1 MTNITPLFPGQ
12 DLPGSTD
19 QPELD
24 LESVR
29 EICLACGGSL
39 VDSPTYDRFLVCPS
53 CRFHYTMSARRRVE
67 MLADGGTFRETSRW
81 IRSLDPLSFSARVS
95 YRERLLQDQ
104 NRTGLTEAVITGVCT
119 IGGTPTVLIVLD
131 FGFLGG
137 SMGLVVGEK
146 VALAL
151 QLAARKRFPAI
162 AVINSGGARIQEGVL
177 SLMQMAK
184 TTVAANEMHR
194 RGVPLVSV
202 LGDPATGQ
210 VYASFGTQADL
221 IFAEPGAHVGFA
233 PFRAIK
239 EEMGGTVAAGQHTAE
254 IHFRHGML
262 DGVVDRER
270 IKHIVSTV
278 LELLRPEF
286 GLAKRRRGRPPRT
299 RPRRMEAWEM
309 VQLARHP
316 KRPTSRHFIDQVFAN
331 LVELHGDRQY
341 ADAPEVITGI
351 ARLAGQSIVV
361 IGQEKTPP
369 SGMISSSDDE
379 TPEGLSASGSITPEG
394 FGKARRAVRFAAR
407 FNLPIVTLV
416 DTPGSALDLEAWERG
431 QAHAISQTISTLLDV
446 EVPTISV
453 LIGEGGSEAALA
465 FAVTDRVLMLQ
476 NAIYT
481 PISPER
487 AAVAELRDSAAADQV
502 VGALRLTSIDSRR
515 MGIIDEIVREPDG
528 GAHTDPL
535 EASRL
540 LKRALM
546 IEITDVVERHGR
558 TLVRQRHRKYRN
570 IGESGR
576 PFRSALRRE
585 LNVWRSALSASV
597 RALRSGSDPGAD
609 VASES
614 NEDRPQD

>member
-12 DLPGSTD
+12 DPPDSTD
-19 QPELD
+19 QHELD
-24 LESVR
+24 LEGVR
-29 EICLACGGSL
+29 KTCLACGGSL
-39 VDSPTYDRFLVCPS
+39 VDSPTYDRYLVCPR

-67 MLADGGTFRETSRW
+67 MLADAGTFRETSRW

-95 YRERLLQDQ
+95 YRDRLLQDQ
-104 NRTGLTEAVITGVCT
+104 DRTGLTEAVITGVCT
-119 IGGTPTVLIVLD
+119 IGGTPAILIVLD

-151 QLAARKRFPAI
+151 QLAARKRYPAI
-162 AVINSGGARIQEGVL
+162 AVINSGGARIQEGIL

-239 EEMGGTVAAGQHTAE
+239 EEMGGTTTTGQHTAE

-270 IKHIVSTV
+270 IKHVVSTV

-286 GLAKRRRGRPPRT
+286 RLAKRRRGRPPRT

-316 KRPTSRHFIDQVFAN
+316 ERPTARQFIDHVFAN

-351 ARLAGQSIVV
+351 ARLAGQSVIV
-361 IGQEKTPP
+361 IGQNKTLP

-379 TPEGLSASGSITPEG
+379 TLEGLSASGSITPEG

-546 IEITDVVERHGR
+546 IEITEVVELHRR
-558 TLVRQRHRKYRN
+558 TLVRRRQRKYRN
-570 IGESGR
+570 IGESGK

-585 LNVWRSALSASV
+585 LSVWRSALSASV
-597 RALRSGSDPGAD
+597 RALRSGSDPGGEA
-609 VASES
+609 AAES
-614 NEDRPQD
+614 DEGRPGE

>member
-12 DLPGSTD
+12 DLPDSTD
-19 QPELD
+19 QSEID
-24 LESVR
+24 LEGVR
-29 EICLACGGSL
+29 KTCLACGSSL
-39 VDSPTYDRFLVCPS
+39 VDDPIYDRFLVCS
-53 CRFHYTMSARRRVE
+53 NCRFHYTMSARRRVE

-81 IRSLDPLSFSARVS
+81 IKSLDPLSFSAQVS
-95 YRERLLQDQ
+95 YRDRLMRDQ

-239 EEMGGTVAAGQHTAE
+239 EEMGGTSATGQHTAE

-270 IKHIVSTV
+270 IKHVVSTV

-286 GLAKRRRGRPPRT
+286 GLAKRRRGRPPRI

-316 KRPTSRHFIDQVFAN
+316 KRPTARHFIDQVFAN

-379 TPEGLSASGSITPEG
+379 MPEGLSASGSITPEG

-407 FNLPIVTLV
+407 FNLPVVTLV

-431 QAHAISQTISTLLDV
+431 QAHAISQTISTMLDV

-487 AAVAELRDSAAADQV
+487 AAVAELRNSAAVDQV

-546 IEITDVVERHGR
+546 IEVTDIVERHGR
-558 TLVRQRHRKYRN
+558 TLVRRRQRKYRN

-597 RALRSGSDPGAD
+597 RALRSGSGPDDD
-609 VASES
+609 VAAES
-614 NEDRPQD
+614 DEGRAQD